1 MDWLNY
7 TLFTFNG
14 DTPVLLIDLIT
25 SIAGLTCVFL
35 AGRNSKY
42 NFWVGYVYSALLF
55 LMFWN
60 KALWANML
68 LQPISLGINI
78 LGHYR
83 WTHPKPEEVSEKDGR
98 SLKVSMLSWPQR
110 AVSVAAIFALGWLW
124 GWLLETLTHDPVPYL
139 DACVTALILVAQ
151 FLSALKK
158 WDCWVA
164 WLTVNI
170 TQIILHISVGHVFMP
185 IVCALYLINGAASII
200 NWWRL
205 YREKA

>member
-1 MDWLNY
+1 MDWLDY

-14 DTPVLLIDLIT
+14 DTPVLLIDLVT
-25 SIAGLTCVFL
+25 SVAGLVCVFL

-42 NFWVGYVYSALLF
+42 NFWVGYLYSVLLF

-68 LQPISLGINI
+68 LQPVSLGINI

-83 WTHPKPEEVSEKDGR
+83 WTHPKPEEVSAKDGK
-98 SLKVSMLSWPQR
+98 SLKVSMLTWPQR
-110 AVSVAAIFALGWLW
+110 AIAVIAVFALGWIW
-124 GWLLETLTHDPVPYL
+124 GRILETMTHDPVPYL

-158 WDCWVA
+158 WDCWPA
-164 WLTVNI
+164 WLTVNV
-170 TQIILHISVGHVFMP
+170 TQIVLHISVGHVFMP
-185 IVCALYLINGAASII
+185 IVCGLYLVNGLASLV
-200 NWWRL
+200 NWHRL

>member
-35 AGRNSKY
+35 AGRNSKS

-68 LQPISLGINI
+68 LQPISLGI
-78 LGHYR
+78 
-83 WTHPKPEEVSEKDGR
+83 
-98 SLKVSMLSWPQR
+98 LKVSMLSWPQR

-164 WLTVNI
+164 WLAVNI
-170 TQIILHISVGHVFMP
+170 TQHIRRARIHADSLCPLPDKRCGLHHQLV
-185 IVCALYLINGAASII
+185 ASIP
-200 NWWRL
+200 
-205 YREKA
+205 

>member
-60 KALWANML
+60 KALWSNML
-68 LQPISLGINI
+68 L
-78 LGHYR
+78 
-83 WTHPKPEEVSEKDGR
+83 
-98 SLKVSMLSWPQR
+98 
-110 AVSVAAIFALGWLW
+110 
-124 GWLLETLTHDPVPYL
+124 
-139 DACVTALILVAQ
+139 
-151 FLSALKK
+151 
-158 WDCWVA
+158 
-164 WLTVNI
+164 
-170 TQIILHISVGHVFMP
+170 
-185 IVCALYLINGAASII
+185 
-200 NWWRL
+200 
-205 YREKA
+205 